1 MKNGETPGDEDK
13 GFSRPWE
20 KPQDEAEV
28 FTLPGIEDESE
39 ASPAADDGPEHPGDE
54 DGDPV
59 EGTQA
64 QVEAGTDDLDLSDW
78 EKMAAQTS
86 GLDEYTSSDYSA
98 TTTQEYRG
106 LAEEVSRSAEAEWE
120 QQAVAASLPGVDSG
134 LVGFEDVTGTALK
147 SEEQHEAAE
156 QAAASDVTMR
166 VASALIIFGM
176 FLGSLLLGGWWFA
189 GFIAIVMVVGA
200 GEFYATIRSHG
211 FRPLALFGLLGVVFM
226 AVGAHTSGPAA
237 IGGWAAGFTVA
248 TILFYSL
255 SVRRDALESTA
266 LTVAGM
272 LWMGLLSF
280 AILIEHGPRPV
291 ATILFLV
298 VVVAFNDIGAF
309 FVGRG
314 FGRRRMAPTLSPN
327 KTVEGLIGGMIS
339 SVAVASLFVLFP
351 SWEHVGFGRA
361 VAIALIVSV
370 LAPVGDLLESTVKRS
385 LGVKDMGSVLPGHGG
400 ILDRVDGFILA
411 VPAVY
416 VLLRGFGLL

>member
-1 MKNGETPGDEDK
+1 MENGETPGEQDK

-20 KPQDEAEV
+20 RSDDDAEV
-28 FTLPGIEDESE
+28 FTLPGIDDDPDAEPESE
-39 ASPAADDGPEHPGDE
+39 PESVSEPDTGDR
-54 DGDPV
+54 D
-59 EGTQA
+59 EGS
-64 QVEAGTDDLDLSDW
+64 GDDLDLSDW
-78 EKMAAQTS
+78 EKMAAQSS
-86 GLDEYTSSDYSA
+86 GLDDYTSSDYNA
-98 TTTQEYRG
+98 NTTQEYRG

-189 GFIAIVMVVGA
+189 GFIAVVMVVGA
-200 GEFYATIRSHG
+200 GEFYATIRVQG
-211 FRPLALFGLLGVVFM
+211 YRPLALFGLLGVVFM
-226 AVGAHTSGPAA
+226 AVGAGASGPAA

-255 SVRRDALESTA
+255 SVRRDALENTA

-280 AILIEHGPRPV
+280 AILIEQGPRPV

-298 VVVAFNDIGAF
+298 FVVAFNDIGAF

-314 FGRRRMAPTLSPN
+314 FGRRRMAPALSPN
-327 KTVEGLIGGMIS
+327 KTVEGLIGGMIV

-351 SWEHVGFGRA
+351 SWEHLGFGRV
-361 VAIALIVSV
+361 VAIALIVGV
-370 LAPVGDLLESTVKRS
+370 VAPIGDLLESTVKRS

>member
-1 MKNGETPGDEDK
+1 MANGEKDK

-20 KPQDEAEV
+20 RNEDEAEV
-28 FTLPGIEDESE
+28 VTLPGIDDSE
-39 ASPAADDGPEHPGDE
+39 AEPEPEPEGEQDEIRADDLEPADEGDE
-54 DGDPV
+54 PGADGP
-59 EGTQA
+59 
-64 QVEAGTDDLDLSDW
+64 DLSDW
-78 EKMAAQTS
+78 ESMAAQS
-86 GLDEYTSSDYSA
+86 SELDQYTSSDYSA
-98 TTTQEYRG
+98 NTTQEYRG

-120 QQAVAASLPGVDSG
+120 QQAVAASLPGVGSG

-166 VASALIIFGM
+166 IASGLIVFGM

-189 GFIAIVMVVGA
+189 GFIAVVMVVGA

-226 AVGAHTSGPAA
+226 AVGAQASGPGA

-255 SVRRDALESTA
+255 SVRRDALENAS
-266 LTVAGM
+266 LTIAGM

-280 AILIEHGPRPV
+280 AILIEQGPRPV

-314 FGRRRMAPTLSPN
+314 FGRRRMAPQLSPN
-327 KTVEGLIGGMIS
+327 KTVEGLIGGLIA

-351 SWEHVGFGRA
+351 SWEALGFGRA
-361 VAIALIVSV
+361 VAIALVV
-370 LAPVGDLLESTVKRS
+370 AVVAPIGDLLESSVKRS

>member
-1 MKNGETPGDEDK
+1 MENGDTPGARKK
-13 GFSRPWE
+13 GISRPWE
-20 KPQDEAEV
+20 RSEDEAEV
-28 FTLPGIEDESE
+28 VRLPGIDDDPPSSGSEDDPDDEGDVT
-39 ASPAADDGPEHPGDE
+39 PDLADD
-54 DGDPV
+54 DGDHPD
-59 EGTQA
+59 EQRG
-64 QVEAGTDDLDLSDW
+64 DDLDLSDW
-78 EKMAAQTS
+78 ERMAAQTS

-98 TTTQEYRG
+98 ATTEEYRG
-106 LAEEVSRSAEAEWE
+106 LAAEVSRSAEAEWE
-120 QQAVAASLPGVDSG
+120 QQAVAASLPGVGSG

-189 GFIAIVMVVGA
+189 GFIAVVMVVGA
-200 GEFYATIRSHG
+200 GEFYATIRGHG
-211 FRPLALFGLLGVVFM
+211 YRPLALFGLLGVVFM
-226 AVGAHTSGPAA
+226 AIGAQASGPAA
-237 IGGWAAGFTVA
+237 IGGWATGFTVA

-255 SVRRDALESTA
+255 SVRRHALENTA

-280 AILIEHGPRPV
+280 AILIEQGPRPV

-314 FGRRRMAPTLSPN
+314 FGRRRLAPQLSPN
-327 KTVEGLIGGMIS
+327 KTVEGLFGGMLF
-339 SVAVASLFVLFP
+339 SVAAASLFVLFP
-351 SWEHVGFGRA
+351 SWERLGFGRA
-361 VAIALIVSV
+361 VAIALVVAIV
-370 LAPVGDLLESTVKRS
+370 APLGDLLESTVKRS

-400 ILDRVDGFILA
+400 IFDRVDGFILA